1 MILNKILGTLK
12 NIPSPREASN
22 TTLAVTTPYD
32 FDSKTTSLPQ
42 IDRRQIED
50 RRLQERRITYCQ
62 PYLDT
67 RKNHG
72 RRRSFGRRLDD
83 QVSALPF

>member
-1 MILNKILGTLK
+1 MILNKILGALK
-12 NIPSPREASN
+12 NIPSPHEASI
-22 TTLAVTTPYD
+22 TTLAVTTPSD
-32 FDSKTTSLPQ
+32 FDLETTSWPQ

-50 RRLQERRITYCQ
+50 RRLQERRNSHCQ

-83 QVSALPF
+83 EVSALPF